1 MFNKLSVEEFAV
13 LKGPLESGRQSP
25 QSLGG
30 VLVLG
35 AAMQALAFYL
45 IYSVAAESS
54 VYPNIEGIRNIHL
67 WTTVILSVLSI
78 IYAIPYIYKRSEKT
92 QYLLSIISSQNI
104 GSACMYLGA
113 LFVIGADFDVTEESL
128 IKLTFITLGFAIAL
142 FILTFVRFYILLHK
156 GQYREGSARGKI
168 RERFE
173 TTSYIPMAIVLGMAL
188 VYIIQYLIRA
198 GGLFSLETFFLTVL
212 PLLVFYTMV
221 FVLPEQLVILYCK
234 FRFKSFNFDRN
245 GYLYSESV
253 TAKDKSLRV

>member
-1 MFNKLSVEEFAV
+1 MFKKLSVEDFAV

-45 IYSVAAESS
+45 IYNVAAELS
-54 VYPNIEGIRNIHL
+54 VYPNIEGIKKIHL
-67 WTTVILSVLSI
+67 WATIILTVLSI
-78 IYAIPYIYKRSEKT
+78 IYAVPFIYRRSEKL
-92 QYLLSIISSQNI
+92 QYFLGILLSQNI
-104 GSACMYLGA
+104 GGACMYLGA
-113 LFVIGADFDVTEESL
+113 LFVIGADFNVTEKSL
-128 IKLTFITLGFAIAL
+128 INLTFITLGFAVIL
-142 FILTFVRFYILLHK
+142 FVVTFVRFYILLHK
-156 GQYREGSARGKI
+156 GQYREGSGRGQI

-173 TTSYIPMAIVLGMAL
+173 TTSYIPMAIVLGLAI

-212 PLLVFYTMV
+212 PLLIFYTMI

-245 GYLYSESV
+245 GYLYSESIS
-253 TAKDKSLRV
+253 ANDKSLRV